1 MVVTVAFRDSTP
13 RQPRGS
19 TRARGSGE
27 KKQIVTAEANAA
39 GSERS
44 GVACERAEILR
55 QSLERE
61 RRGLA
66 CPPVRVR
73 PWSGRG
79 ENWNAG
85 VAKSST
91 LYPPPQTPLP
101 TPPRCR
107 NTHIRCTCCSGGAST
122 TIAAASLP
130 RACFHPV
137 GSGVQAVVQAVGSAT
152 RAGSELSSAV
162 TDEAGSHPWTSPY
175 SRLRYVSIYVYSSNQ
190 RLAVLCVEAALVSSV
205 EECASITCGETTL
218 LPYGQNISLRA
229 SKIVALPSRSFSFTL
244 PTCYATKW

>member
-1 MVVTVAFRDSTP
+1 M
-13 RQPRGS
+13 RG
-19 TRARGSGE
+19 
-27 KKQIVTAEANAA
+27 EAGRRSRSSRLKRMLLAA
-39 GSERS
+39 
-44 GVACERAEILR
+44 
-55 QSLERE
+55 
-61 RRGLA
+61 
-66 CPPVRVR
+66 
-73 PWSGRG
+73 SGRVSLVRG
-79 ENWNAG
+79 RKSCGRAWRGNDVGLPARPSVSVRGVG
-85 VAKSST
+85 VAKIGMPALPRAAHSIR
-91 LYPPPQTPLP
+91 PLP